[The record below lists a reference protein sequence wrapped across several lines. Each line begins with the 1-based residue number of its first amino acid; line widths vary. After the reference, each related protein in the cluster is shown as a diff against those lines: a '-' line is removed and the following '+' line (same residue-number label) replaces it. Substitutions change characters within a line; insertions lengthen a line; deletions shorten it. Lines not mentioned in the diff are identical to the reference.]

1 MRQATLDTTDAVTEH
16 IIPKGAVHASG
27 GRSYDASP
35 DGPVKWGY
43 PMVGPRFEHSRRTC
57 R

>member
-1 MRQATLDTTDAVTEH
+1 MRQARLDTTDAVTEH
-16 IIPKGAVHASG
+16 IIRKGAVHASG
-27 GRSYDASP
+27 RRSYDASP

-43 PMVGPRFEHSRRTC
+43 PMAGPRFEHSRRTC